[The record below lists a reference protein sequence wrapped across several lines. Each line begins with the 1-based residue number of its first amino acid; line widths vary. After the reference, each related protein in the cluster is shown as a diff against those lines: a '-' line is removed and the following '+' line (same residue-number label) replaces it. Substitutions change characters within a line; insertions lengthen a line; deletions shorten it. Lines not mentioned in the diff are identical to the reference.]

1 MRPTAL
7 GLLRAA
13 YVVVAAL
20 VAATVIPRL
29 GVPARWIPDLV
40 LIGVVATAVL
50 RGAVHGALV
59 GLAAGWVVELI
70 PPVGR
75 PLGLTALVMM
85 VAGAAAGAVGASSL
99 RPAPKALLALAAAG
113 LVVVIG
119 RTAVIAAV
127 QGTWDVVDGLTVLA
141 ATGAAAT
148 VVLPVL
154 HVVDHALV
162 RRRLG

>member
-1 MRPTAL
+1 
-7 GLLRAA
+7 
-13 YVVVAAL
+13 VAAL
-20 VAATVIPRL
+20 LVATVLPRL
-29 GVPARWIPDLV
+29 GVPAEWTPDLV

-50 RGAVHGALV
+50 RGPLHGSLV

-85 VAGAAAGAVGASSL
+85 LAGALAGTVGTSSL
-99 RPAPKALLALAAAG
+99 RVALRASLALVAAALLVG
-113 LVVVIG
+113 LS
-119 RTAVIAAV
+119 RTTAVAV
-127 QGTWDVVDGLTVLA
+127 AEGSWD
-141 ATGAAAT
+141 ATGALTTTAGTAAAAL

-154 HVVDHALV
+154 TLVDHSLV

>member
-20 VAATVIPRL
+20 LAATVVPRL
-29 GVPARWIPDLV
+29 GVPVEWTPDLV

-50 RGAVHGALV
+50 RGPLHGALV

-85 VAGAAAGAVGASSL
+85 VAGAVAGGIGASSL
-99 RPAPKALLALAAAG
+99 RVALRASLALVAAALLVG
-113 LVVVIG
+113 LS
-119 RTAVIAAV
+119 RTTAVAV
-127 QGTWDVVDGLTVLA
+127 AEGSWD
-141 ATGAAAT
+141 ATGALTTAAAT
-148 VVLPVL
+148 VAAALVVLPL
-154 HVVDHALV
+154 LTVVDHSLV
-162 RRRLG
+162 QRRLG